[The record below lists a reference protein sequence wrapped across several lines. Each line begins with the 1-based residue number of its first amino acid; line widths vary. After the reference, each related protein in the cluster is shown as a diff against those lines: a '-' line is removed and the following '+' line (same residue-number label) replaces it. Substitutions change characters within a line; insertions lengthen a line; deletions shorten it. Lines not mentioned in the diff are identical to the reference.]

1 MVIVGLNRLHCADGL
16 MIHMCV
22 AQVGNTDS
30 LVGVQ
35 LKVVEC
41 LRSGVLRRCL

>member
-1 MVIVGLNRLHCADGL
+1 
-16 MIHMCV
+16 
-22 AQVGNTDS
+22 VGNTDS